1 MSFLFL
7 LSLSL
12 LIIGLGTFLL
22 LALSWNEEKKEW
34 GLPVNLFLKEYWGR
48 SFDFTGK
55 TRRKDFWLA
64 LLQTFLVYFFLIGVP
79 MTIYIF
85 YELNNV
91 VNDPSLLDKF
101 SRNISFLSWF
111 GAIINFVPGISI
123 QIRRLRDI
131 GKEPAWV
138 LLTFIPFIS
147 LILLFWYAKSS
158 FKSQFRLSS
167 DNEQNNLSNDKSADN
182 LENVEERLAKIK
194 NMFERGVISNE
205 EYQELRK
212 KTLGL

>member
-1 MSFLFL
+1 MSY
-7 LSLSL
+7 
-12 LIIGLGTFLL
+12 
-22 LALSWNEEKKEW
+22 LALLCVYLILLGCVYPFCTWSKEKREFVF
-34 GLPVNLFLKEYWGR
+34 PFDLFFNEYWRR

-55 TRRKDFWLA
+55 TKRKDFWLA
-64 LLQTFLVYFFLIGVP
+64 IIQAFLFYFFLIGVP
-79 MTIYIF
+79 VTIYVWYQLYNAI
-85 YELNNV
+85 
-91 VNDPSLLDKF
+91 NDLTVIDSL

-167 DNEQNNLSNDKSADN
+167 DKGLD
-182 LENVEERLAKIK
+182 L
-194 NMFERGVISNE
+194 ISLVGSDICNPD
-205 EYQELRK
+205 YS
-212 KTLGL
+212 